1 MSLFEKIIIPFIAP
15 ELKKLDF
22 TNSVGFKDCY
32 TYDPDNP
39 TGNNEFYI
47 MFDDDSDERIKN
59 GSYKTYT
66 NFQKDMYVSS
76 IILNQLHKSL
86 STQGIDENSS
96 YYIKQFLLDAFFLKA
111 FGYDYDALKKSTYSN
126 TVTEG
131 VKYDEFGNPYIDDG
145 GGGYDPNAVLSSSD
159 ASPF

>member
-1 MSLFEKIIIPFIAP
+1 MMSV
-15 ELKKLDF
+15 LKSGTVYYKAVEDVGKMPTALLKL
-22 TNSVGFKDCY
+22 
-32 TYDPDNP
+32 
-39 TGNNEFYI
+39 
-47 MFDDDSDERIKN
+47 MFDDDSDEKIKN
-59 GSYKTYT
+59 GSYKGYT

-145 GGGYDPNAVLSSSD
+145 GGGYDPNAVLSASD

>member
-47 MFDDDSDERIKN
+47 MFDNSVYNEYTIDLFRRLASSFSVKKAYNKVIDNK
-59 GSYKTYT
+59 SYVVYSFFV
-66 NFQKDMYVSS
+66 NPEVSKFYNN
-76 IILNQLHKSL
+76 LVSL
-86 STQGIDENSS
+86 SFDQKNRYVDFWGKLDED
-96 YYIKQFLLDAFFLKA
+96 KE
-111 FGYDYDALKKSTYSN
+111 
-126 TVTEG
+126 TVTENS
-131 VKYDEFGNPYIDDG
+131 VLVLDKKHSMPLAEFVPPPWHIYN
-145 GGGYDPNAVLSSSD
+145 
-159 ASPF
+159 

>member
-47 MFDDDSDERIKN
+47 MLPRKPK
-59 GSYKTYT
+59 G
-66 NFQKDMYVSS
+66 
-76 IILNQLHKSL
+76 L
-86 STQGIDENSS
+86 
-96 YYIKQFLLDAFFLKA
+96 
-111 FGYDYDALKKSTYSN
+111 
-126 TVTEG
+126 
-131 VKYDEFGNPYIDDG
+131 
-145 GGGYDPNAVLSSSD
+145 
-159 ASPF
+159 